1 MDEIAL
7 PLVSLGLSTDTEFVT
22 KLLQSLI
29 DNNPEK
35 KDQEIQIT
43 LKDFVK
49 IFNVDKIGERI
60 SKAVK
65 DACTE
70 NRI

>member
-35 KDQEIQIT
+35 KD
-43 LKDFVK
+43 
-49 IFNVDKIGERI
+49 
-60 SKAVK
+60 
-65 DACTE
+65 
-70 NRI
+70 